1 MTTSL
6 SRYLETLAA
15 LTRAVACTGGGGA
28 ALLADEGFARAV
40 ALLAGCS
47 AAGRALI
54 WVGNGGS
61 AAIAS
66 HITVD
71 FFKAGA
77 RSLSFN
83 DGPMLTCM
91 GNDYGYDQVFAK
103 PIEFCAGPGDVLVAI
118 SSSGRS
124 ANILNAVAAARGRGA
139 AVVTLSGFDAAN
151 PLRALGDFNFYVAS
165 GSYGFV
171 ETVHA
176 AICHALFDAWAE
188 KVHGRSIP
196 H

>member
-1 MTTSL
+1 
-6 SRYLETLAA
+6 
-15 LTRAVACTGGGGA
+15 VD
-28 ALLADEGFARAV
+28 LLAERPV
-40 ALLAGCS
+40 
-47 AAGRALI
+47 AGRAVL

-66 HITVD
+66 HICVD

-91 GNDYGYDQVFAK
+91 ANDYGYDQVFSR
-103 PIEFCAGPGDVLVAI
+103 PIEFCAGAGDVLVAI

-124 ANILNAVAAARGRGA
+124 LNILNAVAAARSRGGE
-139 AVVTLSGFDAAN
+139 VLTLSGFDAGN
-151 PLRALGDFNFYVAS
+151 PLRALGDWNFYVGS
-165 GSYGFV
+165 GVYGYV

-176 AICHALFDAWAE
+176 AICHALYDAWAE
-188 KVHGRSIP
+188 KVHGRSLP

>member
-1 MTTSL
+1 MATTL

-15 LTRAVACTGGGGA
+15 LTRTVACSGA
-28 ALLADEGFARAV
+28 DGTAVPTDEGFARAV
-40 ALLAGCS
+40 ELLAGRTT
-47 AAGRALI
+47 AGRAVI

-66 HITVD
+66 HISVD

-91 GNDYGYDQVFAK
+91 GNDYGYDRVFSR
-103 PIEFCAGPGDVLVAI
+103 PIEFCAAPGDVLIAI

-124 ANILNAVAAARGRGA
+124 ANILNAVAAARDRGG
-139 AVVTLSGFDAAN
+139 AVLSLSGFEAAN
-151 PLRALGDFNFYVAS
+151 PLRALGDWNFYVAS
-165 GSYGFV
+165 GVYGFV

-176 AICHALFDAWAE
+176 AICHALYDAWAE
-188 KVHGRSIP
+188 RVHGRPIP

>member
-15 LTRAVACTGGGGA
+15 LTRSVACTAADGA
-28 ALLADEGFARAV
+28 VLAADEGFARAV

-47 AAGRALI
+47 AAGRTLI

-91 GNDYGYDQVFAK
+91 GNDYGYDQVFAR

-124 ANILNAVAAARGRGA
+124 ANILNAVAAARARGA

-165 GSYGFV
+165 GAYGFV

>member
-1 MTTSL
+1 MTTTL

-15 LTRAVACTGGGGA
+15 LTRTVACSAADGA
-28 ALLADEGFARAV
+28 PVPADAGFAGAV
-40 ALLAGCS
+40 ALLAERT
-47 AAGRALI
+47 AAGRALL

-66 HITVD
+66 HISVD

-91 GNDYGYDQVFAK
+91 GNDFGYDQVFAR
-103 PIEFCAGPGDVLVAI
+103 PVEFCAVPGDVLVAI

-124 ANILNAVAAARGRGA
+124 ANILNAVAAARARGG
-139 AVVTLSGFDAAN
+139 AVVTLSGFAAEN
-151 PLRALGDFNFYVAS
+151 PLRALGDWNFYVAS
-165 GSYGFV
+165 GAYGFV

-176 AICHALFDAWAE
+176 AICHALYDAWAE
-188 KVHGRSIP
+188 KVHDRPIP

>member
-1 MTTSL
+1 MATTL

-15 LTRAVACTGGGGA
+15 LTRAVACSGA
-28 ALLADEGFARAV
+28 DGAPVPADAGFARAV
-40 ALLAGCS
+40 DLLAERT
-47 AAGRALI
+47 AAGRSVL

-66 HITVD
+66 HISVD

-91 GNDYGYDQVFAK
+91 GNDYGYDQVFSR
-103 PIEFCAGPGDVLVAI
+103 PIEFCAAPGDVLVAI

-124 ANILNAVAAARGRGA
+124 ANILNAVAAARARGV
-139 AVVTLSGFDAAN
+139 AVLTLSGFAAGN
-151 PLRALGDFNFYVAS
+151 PLRALGDWNFYVAS
-165 GSYGFV
+165 GVYGFV

-176 AICHALFDAWAE
+176 AICHALYDAWAE